1 MDKCS
6 DHCLDHGVCENRL
19 EALET
24 TTGHHQDIIDS
35 IRMKL
40 NLILGG
46 IILSPFIV
54 AALTMLHK

>member
-6 DHCLDHGVCENRL
+6 DHCSDHGVCENRL
-19 EALET
+19 KVLET
-24 TTGHHQDIIDS
+24 ITEHHQNIIDS

>member
-6 DHCLDHGVCENRL
+6 DHGVCENRL
-19 EALET
+19 ETLET
-24 TTGHHQDIIDS
+24 LTQHHQDIIDS